1 MNDER
6 FPKPER
12 VVIVGLSMGG
22 ALTAWLGSGHPE
34 VAGLVC
40 IQGADHTIDHLNI
53 YPWSASL

>member
-1 MNDER
+1 VTAYEGDEMVIY
-6 FPKPER
+6 PYTPE
-12 VVIVGLSMGG
+12 VV
-22 ALTAWLGSGHPE
+22 E